1 MATRVILLHPD
12 APAQPRPGE
21 PCNGCGTCCAAEPCP
36 LGMWLSRRRQG
47 ACKALDWSE
56 TDGRYRCGVLADSRR
71 WLPWLP
77 AAWGRALA
85 RRWIAAGIGCD
96 AALERA

>member
-1 MATRVILLHPD
+1 MAHRLILLHAD
-12 APAQPRPGE
+12 APPKPAPGRA
-21 PCNGCGTCCAAEPCP
+21 CNGCGTCCAAEPCP
-36 LGMWLSRRRQG
+36 LGMLLSRRRHG
-47 ACKALDWSE
+47 ACTALRWSE
-56 TDGRYRCGVLADSRR
+56 ADARYHCGVLAEPRR

-96 AALERA
+96 ATLQRG

>member
-1 MATRVILLHPD
+1 MATRVILLHPE

-21 PCNGCGTCCAAEPCP
+21 TCNGCGTCCAAEPCP

-47 ACKALDWSE
+47 ACQALDWSE
-56 TDGRYRCGVLADSRR
+56 TDGRYRCGVLAEPRR

-85 RRWIAAGIGCD
+85 GRWIAAGIGCD